1 MKITK
6 KNYADIFSALCKH
19 FGIKGFCIKIN
30 SYHANTFVGV
40 IDKNNGKLFMNDD
53 CHSDVIASASAYLD
67 DLLDKCPIMFKDQ
80 AILSFKDIA
89 YWCRIEDLD
98 EMMFNFTKEIVKD
111 LCGKNVVFNGKKYKK
126 ISIEE
131 LLVEADLN

>member
-6 KNYADIFSALCKH
+6 KNYADIFRALCKH
-19 FGIKGFCIKIN
+19 FGIKEFCIKIN
-30 SYHANTFVGV
+30 SYHANTVVGV
-40 IDKNNGKLFMNDD
+40 IDKNNGKLFINNDYYGD
-53 CHSDVIASASAYLD
+53 AIASAYLD
-67 DLLDKCPIMFKDQ
+67 DLLDECPIMFKDQ

-98 EMMFNFTKEIVKD
+98 EMMFNFTKEAVKD

>member
-1 MKITK
+1 MMIN
-6 KNYADIFSALCKH
+6 NYQA
-19 FGIKGFCIKIN
+19 N
-30 SYHANTFVGV
+30 SLVGV

-53 CHSDVIASASAYLD
+53 CHSNVIASAYLD
-67 DLLDKCPIMFKDQ
+67 DLVDKCPIVFKDQ
-80 AILSFKDIA
+80 AILSIKDIA

-98 EMMFNFTKEIVKD
+98 EMMFNFTNECVKN
-111 LCGKNVVFNGKKYKK
+111 LCGKNVVFNSKKYKK